1 MSRKMEWRRSY
12 VVKAAA
18 VGLVAIGAL
27 AGTATSA
34 EAQARLNF
42 EGSARVSDQPGSMGT
57 NLLIDFLVGGTT
69 AGTPTGTVLAIET
82 ISGEFDPEITVGTTG
97 TIQDLVINA
106 GGVVG
111 SAAGDPMPID
121 NFLTIGGYTFSLNS
135 AANGNT
141 FGPISLFEIG
151 GSTTAAFGV
160 FGTVT
165 GGDFLMDPRNYQG
178 VFTAQFAG
186 QTAAQVFDA
195 INSGGTLPVSFSAEF
210 VVAQAQVIPEPSTYI
225 LLATGLGALGLV
237 GLRRR
242 ATQA

>member
-18 VGLVAIGAL
+18 VGLVAFGAL

-42 EGSARVSDQPGSMGT
+42 EGSALVRDQPGSMGE
-57 NLLIDFLVGGTT
+57 NLLIDFLVDGEVS
-69 AGTPTGTVLAIET
+69 GTPTGTAYAIET
-82 ISGEFDPEITVGTTG
+82 INGEFTPEIGVGTEG
-97 TIQDLVINA
+97 VIQDLVINT
-106 GGVVG
+106 GGVVD
-111 SAAGDPMPID
+111 APIND
-121 NFLTIGGYTFSLNS
+121 FLVMGGYTFSLTS
-135 AANGNT
+135 AAEGNT
-141 FGPISLFEIG
+141 FGPISLFQVG
-151 GSTTAAFGV
+151 NSTTAAFGV
-160 FGTVT
+160 FGTVM
-165 GGDFLMDPRNYQG
+165 GPDFMDARNYQG

-186 QTAAQVFDA
+186 QTPEDVFNA
-195 INSGGTLPVSFSAEF
+195 INTGGTLPVSFSAEF
-210 VVAQAQVIPEPSTYI
+210 IVAEAQVVPEPSTYI

>member
-18 VGLVAIGAL
+18 VGLVAFGAL

-42 EGSARVSDQPGSMGT
+42 EGSARVSDQPGSGGE
-57 NLLIDFLVGGTT
+57 NLLIDFLVNGNTS
-69 AGTPTGTVLAIET
+69 GTPSGTAYAIET
-82 ISGEFDPEITVGTTG
+82 INGEFSPAIGVGTEG
-97 TIQDLVINA
+97 EIQDIVINEA
-106 GGVVG
+106 GVVG
-111 SAAGDPMPID
+111 APYE
-121 NFLTIGGYTFSLNS
+121 NFMTMGGFTFTLQSS
-135 AANGNT
+135 PDGST
-141 FGPISLFEIG
+141 FGPISLFEVG
-151 GSTTAAFGV
+151 NSTTAAFGV

-165 GGDFLMDPRNYQG
+165 GPGFMDPRNYQG

-186 QTAAQVFDA
+186 QTPESVFNT
-195 INSGGTLPVSFSAEF
+195 INRGGTLPVSFSAEF
-210 VVAQAQVIPEPSTYI
+210 IVADAQVVPEPSTYI

>member
-18 VGLVAIGAL
+18 VGLVAFGAL

-42 EGSARVSDQPGSMGT
+42 EGSALVTDPNPAPDVGGT
-57 NLLIDFLVGGTT
+57 LLIDFLVNGET
-69 AGTPTGTVLAIET
+69 AGPAAGTVYAVET
-82 ISGEFDPEITVGTTG
+82 ISGEFTPEINAESEGV
-97 TIQDLVINA
+97 IRDLVVTP
-106 GGVVG
+106 GGV
-111 SAAGDPMPID
+111 AGTPIND
-121 NFLTIGGYTFSLNS
+121 FLMIGGYTFSLES
-135 AANGNT
+135 TAEGNT
-141 FGPISLFEIG
+141 FGPISLFQVG

-160 FGTVT
+160 FGTVM
-165 GGDFLMDPRNYQG
+165 GPDFMDARNYQG

-186 QTAAQVFDA
+186 QTPTEVFRA
-195 INSGGTLPVSFSAEF
+195 IDRGTTVPVSFSAEF
-210 VVAQAQVIPEPSTYI
+210 IVAEAQVVPEPSTYI

>member
-42 EGSARVSDQPGSMGT
+42 EGSARVSDQPGSMGE
-57 NLLIDFLVGGTT
+57 NLLIDFLVAGTT
-69 AGTPTGTVLAIET
+69 AGTPTGTVTAIET
-82 ISGEFDPEITVGTTG
+82 INGEFVPEITVGTQG
-97 TIQDLVINA
+97 VIQDLVINA

-111 SAAGDPMPID
+111 SAAGDPTPID
-121 NFLTIGGYTFSLNS
+121 NFLVIGGYTFSLNS
-135 AANGNT
+135 AADGNV

-160 FGTVT
+160 FGTVM
-165 GGDFLMDPRNYQG
+165 GPDFLDARNYQG

-186 QTAAQVFDA
+186 QSAAQVFDA

-210 VVAQAQVIPEPSTYI
+210 VVAEAQVIPEPSTYI